1 MSTVHVRRSRLSACA
16 GGATADEAGEILARG
31 SRAAGNGKVPI
42 KARARRHGRRTYF
55 WGSRHTKVRSHGCL
69 SGPARGRGCV
79 PVIDPLALGKHI
91 RARRPRLGPRVRD
104 REMMTSR
111 PHSHS
116 VARRQA
122 EGTQHER
129 STHRSTERARLRCLM
144 TCPRG
149 PSRSWRSGHPHPGP
163 IRPASPTA
171 PPSPWASRARRLG

>member
-1 MSTVHVRRSRLSACA
+1 MPACA
-16 GGATADEAGEILARG
+16 GGASADEAGEILARG
-31 SRAAGNGKVPI
+31 SRAAGNGKVPK
-42 KARARRHGRRTYF
+42 KARARRDMGAELIFGLSPQKSPQSWVFERPGAGKGLCARDRSARSGQTYS
-55 WGSRHTKVRSHGCL
+55 GS
-69 SGPARGRGCV
+69 
-79 PVIDPLALGKHI
+79 
-91 RARRPRLGPRVRD
+91 RPRLGPRVRD